1 MLNALLF
8 PIYLSTANSQ
18 RFPTRAVELVSGKL
32 VIVVKDTGKAEVFS
46 LVFLLNELIKMIVGV
61 AIVTLTLTSL
71 DLKLQNSYREGSLR
85 SHFI

>member
-1 MLNALLF
+1 M
-8 PIYLSTANSQ
+8 
-18 RFPTRAVELVSGKL
+18 VSGKL

>member
-1 MLNALLF
+1 M
-8 PIYLSTANSQ
+8 
-18 RFPTRAVELVSGKL
+18 VSGKL

-46 LVFLLNELIKMIVGV
+46 LIFLLNDLIKMIAGV

-71 DLKLQNSYREGSLR
+71 DLKLQNSHREGSLR